1 MDCIMCILLGFSENA
16 VSVHPV
22 DCVCLCSKNIIQI
35 LVGIWLTKKGDEPIT
50 DISTEN
56 VLLIDKRM
64 IFVSVGNSGL
74 CRLRCYKL

>member
-1 MDCIMCILLGFSENA
+1 MDCIMCILLGFSKNA

-35 LVGIWLTKKGDEPIT
+35 LIGIWLTKKGDEPIT

-64 IFVSVGNSGL
+64 IFVSVGNSVL
-74 CRLRCYKL
+74 CRLRCYN